1 MLTKKVKQ
9 HAVPLRPLFDSPT
22 MMMMTIMAM
31 VMMMMTMMMMVLG
44 LIQAYLGFASTKTSN
59 V

>member
-22 MMMMTIMAM
+22 TTMMMMMMMTIMAM
-31 VMMMMTMMMMVLG
+31 VMMMMVLG
-44 LIQAYLGFASTKTSN
+44 LI
-59 V
+59 